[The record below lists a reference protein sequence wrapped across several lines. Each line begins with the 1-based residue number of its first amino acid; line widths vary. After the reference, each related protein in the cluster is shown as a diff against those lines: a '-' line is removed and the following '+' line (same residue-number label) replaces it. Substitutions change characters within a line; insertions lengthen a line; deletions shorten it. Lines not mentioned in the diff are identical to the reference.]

1 MSGAHNSKKCKK
13 DMMWK
18 EESKNL
24 TERKVGSK
32 VARLNLGCF
41 FIEEILKIYITTN
54 SANLK
59 VTIIAGVKFK
69 NIRNTVAHT
78 SAKNKVN
85 LTLQSTRQMPLF
97 TSPGN

>member
-1 MSGAHNSKKCKK
+1 MA
-13 DMMWK
+13 
-18 EESKNL
+18 
-24 TERKVGSK
+24 
-32 VARLNLGCF
+32 ARLNLLCF
-41 FIEEILKIYITTN
+41 FIQEILKKYITTN
-54 SANLK
+54 NANLK